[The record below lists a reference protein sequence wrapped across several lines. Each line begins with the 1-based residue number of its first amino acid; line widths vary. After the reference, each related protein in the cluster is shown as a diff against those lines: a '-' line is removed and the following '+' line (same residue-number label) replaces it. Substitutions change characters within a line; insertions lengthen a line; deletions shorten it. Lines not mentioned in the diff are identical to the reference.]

1 MKKLKHTRTGRAP
14 LAPLW
19 LCAMVFFL
27 AACGGAPKTPPPVTV
42 TPQPDDAARQA
53 VIDAVQKARAEAEQK
68 EAAEKEKQET
78 GEVTA
83 ATPGEILIAPEAAED
98 TVEGQLQL
106 AAFTHRPER
115 DTHLLNAARLLL
127 DQGRMEAAETVLDV
141 LDLVDLGHEQNARK
155 VHLRARTFIPKRY
168 YTRALN
174 DLGQA
179 LRERP
184 LSDGL
189 LADIYQLRGELHLL
203 LGQPLSAALSLMR
216 RDSVLED
223 EAQALANQHRL
234 WRVLL
239 SIDATTLEDAL
250 SRHAGPLEGGWINLA
265 LIYLDNAADRHTL
278 NNTLG
283 AWLATNAAHPSAR
296 LVREVLLDR
305 PVAQPR
311 RIALVLPLASR
322 FGRAARAF
330 HDGFLAMHEANSGP
344 DKPEV
349 AVYDYGAD
357 AELAGTYYDLAAS
370 EQADVIVGPLGRAAV
385 AAISGGGGVRLSR
398 PTILLGNADIALPS
412 RVLQLALDPAEEAR
426 AAARRA
432 FADGHRRAAV
442 LFPATPH
449 GRRLG
454 DAFVLAFQQLGG
466 AIADLRS
473 FKNRGGDYSRLIRSL
488 LHLDQSRGRMR
499 RLAAALGEKNFKFA
513 ARRRRDID
521 CIFLAADYA
530 DGRIIKPQINF
541 HRGHDVPVYATAEI
555 YAGKPDAALDADL
568 NGVRFGDMPWMTQNA
583 GLVAGLRAA
592 LQKNFAGRYTLLDRL
607 YALGVDSYRLVF
619 RIGGAWPA
627 LWPGV
632 SADLSLREDGRVM
645 RTLNWRQFTRG
656 LAVGVGG
663 P

>member
-1 MKKLKHTRTGRAP
+1 MKKPKHTRINNAP
-14 LAPLW
+14 LSPLW

-27 AACGGAPKTPPPVTV
+27 TACGGAPKTPPVTV
-42 TPQPDDAARQA
+42 APPPENAARQA

-68 EAAEKEKQET
+68 EAEEKKEQES
-78 GEVTA
+78 GEITA
-83 ATPGEILIAPEAAED
+83 ATPEEILIAPDADED

-115 DTHLLNAARLLL
+115 DIHLLNAAQMLL
-127 DQGRMEAAETVLDV
+127 DQGQMEAAETVLDV
-141 LDLVDLGHEQNARK
+141 LDLVDLRHEQNARK
-155 VHLRARTFIPKRY
+155 VYLRARTFIPKRY

-179 LRERP
+179 LREGL
-184 LSDGL
+184 LSNGL
-189 LADIYQLRGELHLL
+189 LADLYQLRSELHLL
-203 LGQPLSAALSLMR
+203 RNQPLTAALNLMR
-216 RDSVLED
+216 RDSVLES
-223 EAQALANQHRL
+223 EAQVLANQHNL

-265 LIYLDNAADRHTL
+265 LIYLDHAADRHIL

-283 AWLATNAAHPSAR
+283 AWLTANPAHPSAR
-296 LVREVLLDR
+296 LVREALLDR
-305 PVAQPR
+305 PTAQPR

-322 FGRAARAF
+322 FGQAARAF
-330 HDGFLAMHEANSGP
+330 HDGFLAMHEANSAP

-349 AVYDYGAD
+349 RVYDYGAD

-385 AAISGGGGVRLSR
+385 AAISSGGGVRLSR
-398 PTILLGNADIALPS
+398 PTILLGSADIALPS

-454 DAFVLAFQQLGG
+454 DAFVLAFQELGG

-473 FKNRGGDYSRLIRSL
+473 FKNRGGDYSRLIRGL
-488 LHLDQSRGRMR
+488 LHLDQSHGRMR
-499 RLAAALGEKNFKFA
+499 RLAATLGEKNFKFA

-530 DGRIIKPQINF
+530 NGRIIKPQINF

-555 YAGKPDAALDADL
+555 YAGKPDPALDADL

-583 GLVAGLRAA
+583 GLVAGLRAR

-627 LWPGV
+627 QWPGV

-645 RTLNWRQFTRG
+645 RTLNWRQFSRG